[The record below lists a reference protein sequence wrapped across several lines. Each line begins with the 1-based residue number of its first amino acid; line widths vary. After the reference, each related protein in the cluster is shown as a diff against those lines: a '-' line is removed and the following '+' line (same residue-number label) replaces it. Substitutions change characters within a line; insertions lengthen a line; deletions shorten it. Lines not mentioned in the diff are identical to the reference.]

1 MQEAAGDTGSAI
13 LNLTPQ
19 QPTGMYLP
27 SLAPLWLPLV
37 GTDSLRLAEAQGT
50 SYFGT
55 GRCLQVVFGPS
66 FLHRAAG
73 SPSQEAGHGTSRRR
87 WSTTWRC
94 YLQPP
99 FPRQRAPP
107 RSLLPMVSWA
117 VASVSSPH
125 PAPGPCQNR
134 GRQPS
139 HVGGQGLRKRGG
151 RFLQRKEIITGHG
164 FLPIAI
170 SSWGSFLPPS
180 LLLSRNGK

>member
-1 MQEAAGDTGSAI
+1 
-13 LNLTPQ
+13 
-19 QPTGMYLP
+19 MYLP

-125 PAPGPCQNR
+125 PTPGPCQNR
-134 GRQPS
+134 HRRPSHGRPGPQEKGRQVSPKEGNQNWAWVPAHRDLLLGKFPS
-139 HVGGQGLRKRGG
+139 
-151 RFLQRKEIITGHG
+151 
-164 FLPIAI
+164 
-170 SSWGSFLPPS
+170 SLPPAFQKWEMK
-180 LLLSRNGK
+180 LHDDF